1 MKTPKF
7 EVIGHRGALGLA
19 PENTLLS
26 FQRALELGVD
36 GVEFDVQNIDDE
48 LIVFHD
54 ETLDRTTNA
63 NGRLLD
69 YSINEL
75 RQFDAGQ
82 GEKIPLLAEVI
93 DLIGDKAFIN
103 IELKGINTASLVLK
117 LVDLLDKKRFKKEQF
132 IISSYLFSELYLIH
146 EFDPEIR
153 IGVIADDQPLIAF
166 DFADEINAYSFHP
179 NYSMLGQELIAQAH
193 SMGMKVYVHTVNDID
208 KIQNARELGADGIFT
223 DYPDKVVGFLAKEW
237 VD

>member
-7 EVIGHRGALGLA
+7 DVIGHRGALGLA

-26 FQRALELGVD
+26 FQKALELGVD

-93 DLIGDKAFIN
+93 ELIGDKAFIN
-103 IELKGINTASLVLK
+103 IELKGINTASLVMK
-117 LVDLLDKKRFKKEQF
+117 LVKLLDKRRFKKEQF

-153 IGVIADDQPLIAF
+153 IGVIADDQPVVAF

-179 NYSMLGQELIAQAH
+179 CYSMLDKDLIEQAH
-193 SMGMKVYVHTVNDID
+193 STGMKVYVHTVNDLD
-208 KIQNARELGADGIFT
+208 KIQNSRELGADGIFT
-223 DYPDKVVGFLAKEW
+223 DYPDRVVDFLAKEGLN
-237 VD
+237 